1 MALPSV
7 RPRGCG
13 GVEDGESQPLLKH
26 NEDEGILPKGS
37 VLAASVCLCKA
48 AIGAGV
54 LSIAAR
60 CAEVGFTF
68 LLVALA
74 AGGVLTVVSIRMIGE
89 ASIATGR
96 WSFEDISDELFH
108 PAVAVVTGLIQSA
121 NCIGAAAAYLI
132 ICGQIFQV
140 LTGAGDELLAP
151 FVVACG
157 VFICLPMALA
167 RHLNFLRYVSVLSVA
182 GLVFLVGAVAYILL
196 RRGRDDT
203 VSASTISHGDGRAD
217 LFVHMNC
224 LNLVVFAYNNQF
236 NVPQL
241 TGELRPLGKEQ
252 VSKMANLSTVSVF
265 VLYVAVALLGLLAFG
280 VGDRQLDTL
289 VLDMRPHA
297 GSPVVAAA
305 LVMVMF
311 STLMCF
317 EFHIYPI
324 RQFLAY
330 TVRKVRGRQAGDEA
344 LDEQIWSVS
353 VTRWIDVVCAVGVVA
368 FSIVIAVHLKRVRLI
383 LDFVGAFAGAYT
395 SYVIPPL
402 WILRL
407 RCRQASDAAGVSPY
421 DSASLCWAVLA
432 IGVFLFFFG
441 TYAAI
446 CCSEPR

>member
-7 RPRGCG
+7 WPRGRG
-13 GVEDGESQPLLKH
+13 SAEDGESQPLLKH

-54 LSIAAR
+54 VAIAAR
-60 CAEVGFTF
+60 CAEVGFPF
-68 LLVALA
+68 VLVALA
-74 AGGVLTVVSIRMIGE
+74 AGGALTVVSIRMIGE
-89 ASIATGR
+89 ASIATGL
-96 WSFEDISDELFH
+96 WSFEDICDELFH
-108 PAVAVVTGLIQSA
+108 PSLSIVTGLIQSS
-121 NCIGAAAAYLI
+121 NCLGAAAAYLI
-132 ICGQIFQV
+132 ICGQIFLV
-140 LTGAGDELLAP
+140 LTGAGEELFAP
-151 FVVACG
+151 FVVMAG

-167 RHLNFLRYVSVLSVA
+167 RHVTFLRYVSVLSVA

-196 RRGRDDT
+196 RYGLDDT
-203 VSASTISHGDGRAD
+203 VNASAISHGDGRAN

-252 VSKMANLSTVSVF
+252 VSKMATLSTVSVF
-265 VLYVAVALLGLLAFG
+265 ILYVVVALLGLLAFG
-280 VGDRQLDTL
+280 VGDRQLETL
-289 VLDMRPHA
+289 VLSVRPHA
-297 GSPVVAAA
+297 GSPVVVAA
-305 LVMVMF
+305 LMMVMF

-330 TVRKVRGRQAGDEA
+330 AVRKVRGRSAGDEDS
-344 LDEQIWSVS
+344 DEKIWSVS
-353 VTRWIDVVCAVGVVA
+353 VTRWLDVFCAIVA
-368 FSIVIAVHLKRVRLI
+368 VAISIVLAVSFKSLKTI

-395 SYVIPPL
+395 SYVVPPL

-407 RCRQASDAAGVSPY
+407 RCQHPSDPSGASSY
-421 DSASLCWAVLA
+421 ESASLCWAVLA
-432 IGVFLFFFG
+432 IGVFLFFVG

-446 CCSEPR
+446 AA